1 VNGFE
6 ERKSKKMR
14 KIRESAWNMFDR
26 YGFQKVSVKE
36 IAKEAKVSQVTIY
49 NYYGTKTK
57 LIIDVLMHVF
67 DQQLK
72 EYEDVLRQQISFP
85 EKVHAIMIG
94 ETKIIKMITKDLPEY
109 NEYEEIKT
117 FLTEYQHKKLA
128 PFLKKTI
135 QKGNEEGYIN
145 PDLSEE
151 AIMFYFTMYQSELIR
166 ISEIDKNNILG
177 KLAEEIIQMFF
188 YGLSKSSNNN

>member
-1 VNGFE
+1 MNGFE
-6 ERKSKKMR
+6 ERKTKKMN
-14 KIRESAWNMFDR
+14 KIRESAWRMFDR

-72 EYEDVLRQQISFP
+72 EYEDILRQPISFP

-117 FLTEYQHKKLA
+117 FITEYQQNKLI
-128 PFLKKTI
+128 PFLKKMI
-135 QKGNEEGYIN
+135 QKGIEEGYIN

-151 AIMFYFTMYQSELIR
+151 AIMFYFTMYQNEFIR
-166 ISEIDKNNILG
+166 ISELDKNNVLG
-177 KLAEEIIQMFF
+177 KRVEEIIQMFF
-188 YGLSKSSNNN
+188 YGLSKSSNN

>member
-1 VNGFE
+1 MNGFE